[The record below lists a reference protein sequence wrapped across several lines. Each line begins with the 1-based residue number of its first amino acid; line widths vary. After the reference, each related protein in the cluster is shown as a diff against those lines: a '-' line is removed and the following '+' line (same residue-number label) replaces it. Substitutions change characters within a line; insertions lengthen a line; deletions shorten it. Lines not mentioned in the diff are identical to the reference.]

1 MITDHQ
7 LQLHVVEEL
16 EFEPRVDAAHIGVT
30 AKNGVVTLT
39 GFVSS
44 YAEKVAAEAAVRRV
58 TGVKAIAEE
67 IAVRLPNDKKW
78 ADDEIAERAVSVL
91 RWDDAVPNDRIQVK
105 VENGIVTLSGT
116 VEWQYQK
123 NEAGHAVHKLSGVVG
138 VVNQIRVQSPVP
150 ATAVTQQIY
159 KALARDARTEASHVT
174 VETDS
179 GVVTLKGMVR
189 NWHERELI
197 ERAAWSVPGV
207 SEIRD
212 QLTLSWGD

>member
-7 LQLHVVEEL
+7 LQQHVVEEL
-16 EFEPRVDAAHIGVT
+16 EFEPQVDAAHIGVT

-78 ADDEIAERAVSVL
+78 ADDEIAERAVSIL

-105 VENGIVTLSGT
+105 VENGIVTLYGT

-123 NEAGHAVHKLSGVVG
+123 NEAGQAVHKLSGVVG
-138 VVNQIRVQSPVP
+138 VVNTIRVQSPVP

-159 KALARDARTEASHVT
+159 KALARDARTEASQVT
-174 VETDS
+174 VETDN
-179 GVVTLKGMVR
+179 GVVTLRGMVR
-189 NWHERELI
+189 NWHEREVI